1 MQNVPPGRH
10 SFKYLVDGE
19 WKLSTD
25 YQVFSRP
32 TLRTLHTTFLYTH
45 VPFLSF
51 SLSLSLSLSLARL
64 LARSLARAL
73 YLSVVGLSVGQAVVC
88 LLCHCLSATSVSGRK
103 LLVYQ
108 AV

>member
-10 SFKYLVDGE
+10 AFKYLVDGE

-25 YQVFSRP
+25 YQVFSRLTP
-32 TLRTLHTTFLYTH
+32 RTLHTTFLYTH
-45 VPFLSF
+45 VLFLSLFLFLSF
-51 SLSLSLSLSLARL
+51 SLSLSLTRTRSLS
-64 LARSLARAL
+64 
-73 YLSVVGLSVGQAVVC
+73 LSVVGLSVGQVVSC
-88 LLCHCLSATSVSGRK
+88 LVCHCLSATSVSCRK

>member
-32 TLRTLHTTFLYTH
+32 TPRTLHTTFLYTH

-51 SLSLSLSLSLARL
+51 SLSLSRSLSLACS
-64 LARSLARAL
+64 LARSLA
-73 YLSVVGLSVGQAVVC
+73 LSISLSSVC
-88 LLCHCLSATSVSGRK
+88 RLARLSSVFCVTAFQ

-108 AV
+108 AVSY